1 MEDRKAK
8 KPTKKQILE
17 QIPVVME
24 QELKS
29 NYIKNMVMGFELGQQ
44 MILDYINNGHNIEE
58 VKEFVTKNLVKENSQ
73 KVVDIAI
80 KK

>member
-1 MEDRKAK
+1 
-8 KPTKKQILE
+8 
-17 QIPVVME
+17 ME

-29 NYIKNMVMGFELGQQ
+29 NYIKNMVMGYELGQQ
-44 MILDYINNGHNIEE
+44 MILDYIEKGHTIDE
-58 VKEFVTKNLVKENSQ
+58 VKEFVIKNLKKENLE

>member
-8 KPTKKQILE
+8 KPTKKQLLE
-17 QIPVVME
+17 QIPIVME

-44 MILDYINNGHNIEE
+44 MILDYINNGHTIEE
-58 VKEFVTKNLVKENSQ
+58 VKDFVTKNLVKENSQ
-73 KVVDIAI
+73 KVVDISI

>member
-8 KPTKKQILE
+8 KPTKKQLLE
-17 QIPVVME
+17 QIPIVME

-58 VKEFVTKNLVKENSQ
+58 VKEFATKNLVKENLE

>member
-1 MEDRKAK
+1 MEDRKVK
-8 KPTKKQILE
+8 KLTKKQALE
-17 QIPVVME
+17 QIPIIME

-44 MILDYINNGHNIEE
+44 MILDYINNGHTIEE
-58 VKEFVTKNLVKENSQ
+58 VREFVTKNLKKENLE

>member
-1 MEDRKAK
+1 MEDRKVK
-8 KPTKKQILE
+8 KPTKKQLLE
-17 QIPVVME
+17 KLPIVVE

-29 NYIKNMVMGFELGQQ
+29 NYIKNMVMGLHLGQQ
-44 MILDYINNGHNIEE
+44 MILDYIDNGHNIHE
-58 VKEFVTKNLVKENSQ
+58 VREFVIKNLNKENLE